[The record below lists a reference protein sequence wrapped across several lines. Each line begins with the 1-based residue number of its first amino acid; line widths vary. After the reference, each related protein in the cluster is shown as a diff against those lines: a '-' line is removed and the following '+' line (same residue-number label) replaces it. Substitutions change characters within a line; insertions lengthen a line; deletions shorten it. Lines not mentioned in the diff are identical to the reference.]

1 MKRNHLE
8 IEASFPEIK
17 KKINIELGYDSDL
30 LLNEEDEQKLSKM
43 PEIVRESVLEERRTK
58 RNQLI

>member
-30 LLNEEDEQKLSKM
+30 LLN
-43 PEIVRESVLEERRTK
+43 
-58 RNQLI
+58 